1 MNINWYPGH
10 MAKTRRLMQEQLKAV
25 DMVIEVVDARI
36 PLASRNPDFET
47 LFAGKTRMIVLNKA
61 DLAEEK
67 ANRQWMERY
76 ALQGYFAIESVATNQ
91 KARGRVLKVIDD
103 TMRPRVQQLLEKKGV
118 HKTIR
123 AMIVGIP
130 NVGKSALINCLSQ
143 GGGARTGN
151 RPGVTRGTQLIRVTP
166 YLELMDTPGV
176 LWPKL
181 EVEAYARHLAF
192 TGSIRDQ
199 VMDTYQLALALVAE
213 LNLRAPEALKGRYK
227 LESLAEDPQ
236 LVLQDICRKRGWI
249 ACGGIADEERGAG
262 LILTEFRAGKLGRIT
277 LEWPQE
283 QDDGRVDL

>member
-1 MNINWYPGH
+1 MEDILIINWYPGH

-61 DLAEEK
+61 DLAEP
-67 ANRQWMERY
+67 AGNRAWMDY
-76 ALQGYFAIESVATNQ
+76 YNKNGFFAIESVATNQ
-91 KARGRVLKVIDD
+91 KARGKVLKVIDD
-103 TMRPRVQQLLEKKGV
+103 TMRPKVQQLLEKKGV

-130 NVGKSALINCLSQ
+130 NVGKSTLINCLSQ

-181 EVEAYARHLAF
+181 EVEEWARHLAY

-199 VMDTYQLALALVAE
+199 VMDTYQLTMNLIGE
-213 LNLRAPEALKGRYK
+213 LNRMNPELLKGRYK
-227 LESLAEDPQ
+227 LDEVSEDPQ
-236 LVLQDICRKRGWI
+236 VVLEAICKKRGWI
-249 ACGGIADEERGAG
+249 MKGGVVDEEEGAN
-262 LILTEFRAGKLGRIT
+262 LVLTEFRAGKLGQIT
-277 LEWPQE
+277 LERPE
-283 QDDGRVDL
+283 E

>member
-1 MNINWYPGH
+1 MEYILIINWYPGH

-61 DLAEEK
+61 DLASP
-67 ANRQWMERY
+67 AGNRAWMEY
-76 ALQGYFAIESVATNQ
+76 YEKNGFFAIESVATNQ
-91 KARGRVLKVIDD
+91 KARGKVLKVIDD
-103 TMRPRVQQLLEKKGV
+103 TMRPKVQKLLEKKGV

-143 GGGARTGN
+143 GGGAKVGN
-151 RPGVTRGTQLIRVTP
+151 RPGVTRGTQIIRVTP
-166 YLELMDTPGV
+166 YLELLDTPGV

-181 EVEAYARHLAF
+181 EVEEWARHLAY

-199 VMDTYQLALALVAE
+199 VMDTYQLTMNLISE
-213 LNLRAPEALKGRYK
+213 LNARNPELLKGRYK
-227 LESLAEDPQ
+227 LEEMSEDPQ
-236 LVLQDICRKRGWI
+236 VVLEAICKKRGWI
-249 ACGGIADEERGAG
+249 MKGGVVDEEKGAN
-262 LILTEFRAGKLGRIT
+262 LVLTEFRAGKLGQIT
-277 LEWPQE
+277 LEMPE
-283 QDDGRVDL
+283 ATET

>member
-61 DLAEEK
+61 DLAEEA
-67 ANRQWMERY
+67 ANRLWMEYY
-76 ALQGYFAIESVATNQ
+76 ARQGYFAIESVATNQ
-91 KARGRVLKVIDD
+91 KARGRVLKVIDE
-103 TMRPRVQQLLEKKGV
+103 TMGPKVRQLLEKKGV

-181 EVEAYARHLAF
+181 EVEEYARHLAY

-199 VMDTYQLALALVAE
+199 VMDTYQLALALIAE
-213 LNLRAPEALKGRYK
+213 LAGRAPEILTGRYR
-227 LESLAEDPQ
+227 LEALAEDPQ
-236 LVLQDICRKRGWI
+236 LILQDICRKRGWI
-249 ACGGIADEERGAG
+249 ARGGVADEERGAG
-262 LILTEFRAGKLGRIT
+262 LVLTEFRAGKLGRIT
-277 LEWPQE
+277 LEQPEE
-283 QDDGRVDL
+283 QDACQS

>member
-1 MNINWYPGH
+1 MEDILIINWYPGH

-61 DLAEEK
+61 DLAEP
-67 ANRQWMERY
+67 AGNRAWMDY
-76 ALQGYFAIESVATNQ
+76 YNKNGFFAIESVATNQ
-91 KARGRVLKVIDD
+91 KARGKVLKVIDD
-103 TMRPRVQQLLEKKGV
+103 TMRPKVQQLLEKKGV

-181 EVEAYARHLAF
+181 EVEEWARHLAY

-199 VMDTYQLALALVAE
+199 VMDTYQLTMNLIGE
-213 LNLRAPEALKGRYK
+213 LNRMNPELLKGRYK
-227 LESLAEDPQ
+227 LDEVSEDPQ
-236 LVLQDICRKRGWI
+236 VVLEAICKKRGWI
-249 ACGGIADEERGAG
+249 MKGGVVDEEKGAN
-262 LILTEFRAGKLGRIT
+262 LVLTEFRAGKLGQIT
-277 LEWPQE
+277 LERPE
-283 QDDGRVDL
+283 E